1 MRSTELSQLSYAGC
15 IVAEAPDLPQRLDMS
30 VEAFETSIPQ
40 MVLFTVTCLVRT
52 IGAKRLFGRA

>member
-1 MRSTELSQLSYAGC
+1 MPAASLPKRPHAPLGSTRASSQS
-15 IVAEAPDLPQRLDMS
+15 
-30 VEAFETSIPQ
+30 FEISIPQ